1 MRKTIALL
9 PAALLAFLF
18 VLTGCGGSG
27 GDAGGGNAAAYAGTY
42 TCGYNRA
49 SGTMLINVTGAGTI
63 NIVVNDDTK
72 GPFVGTGTVNA
83 NNGFSVDC
91 ANTAVPPEHVTVVGT
106 LAGSGAGRTAAGTVA
121 GAFTI
126 AYTATFAADAN
137 HSVFAAHYEGY
148 FQGADSGTWTGDV
161 DSSGRFTGTAHSN
174 AAGNF
179 TVTGQLTATGAATIT
194 GTVTGGAGTATF
206 SGRFFLVTGGI
217 HCGGTWTSSAGNGQW
232 FGGNSNEG

>member
-1 MRKTIALL
+1 MRKLGLLL
-9 PAALLAFLF
+9 PAMLSAFLLLLA
-18 VLTGCGGSG
+18 GCGGDG
-27 GDAGGGNAAAYAGTY
+27 GAAGGGNAAAYAGTY

-49 SGTMLINVTGAGTI
+49 NGTMLINVTTAGAI
-63 NIVVNDDTK
+63 SIVVNDDTK
-72 GPFVGTGTVNA
+72 GTFVGTGTVNA
-83 NNGFSVDC
+83 NNGFSVAC
-91 ANTAVPPEHVTVVGT
+91 QNGAVPPETVTVVGT

-148 FQGADSGTWTGDV
+148 FQGADQGTWSGDV
-161 DSSGRFTGTAHSN
+161 DSSGRFTGTARSDT
-174 AAGNF
+174 AGNF
-179 TVTGQLTATGAATIT
+179 TVTGQLTATGSATIT

-206 SGRFFLVTGGI
+206 TGRFYLVTGGI